1 MFLIRQIQKS
11 RNVYIYWIKLK
22 INIAANKGNINYACL
37 VIVIAFITSILFV
50 SSNDLSF
57 AVNENKNINTKNI
70 QDNKKDITVTST
82 NKTKEILNVELKSYV
97 RDDIENPHYPDQFY
111 ACGYPQQLITDYNS
125 FAKVDCQ

>member
-1 MFLIRQIQKS
+1 MK
-11 RNVYIYWIKLK
+11 RNIP
-22 INIAANKGNINYACL
+22 ANKGNINHVCL
-37 VIVIAFITSILFV
+37 VIVIAFLTSILFV

-57 AVNENKNINTKNI
+57 AVNENKNINTKDI

-125 FAKVDCQ
+125 FAKMDCQ

>member
-1 MFLIRQIQKS
+1 M
-11 RNVYIYWIKLK
+11 K
-22 INIAANKGNINYACL
+22 INIPANKGNINYACL

-57 AVNENKNINTKNI
+57 AVNENEKENTKNI
-70 QDNKKDITVTST
+70 QDDKKDITVTST

-97 RDDIENPHYPDQFY
+97 RDDIENPHYPDLFY

-125 FAKVDCQ
+125 FSKMDCQ

>member
-1 MFLIRQIQKS
+1 M
-11 RNVYIYWIKLK
+11 K
-22 INIAANKGNINYACL
+22 INILANKGNINYACL

-57 AVNENKNINTKNI
+57 AVNENEKKNTKNI
-70 QDNKKDITVTST
+70 QDDKKDIIVTST

-125 FAKVDCQ
+125 FAKFDCQ

>member
-22 INIAANKGNINYACL
+22 INISANKGNINYACL

-57 AVNENKNINTKNI
+57 AVNENNNKNTKDI
-70 QDNKKDITVTST
+70 QDIKKDITVTST

-125 FAKVDCQ
+125 FSKMDCQ